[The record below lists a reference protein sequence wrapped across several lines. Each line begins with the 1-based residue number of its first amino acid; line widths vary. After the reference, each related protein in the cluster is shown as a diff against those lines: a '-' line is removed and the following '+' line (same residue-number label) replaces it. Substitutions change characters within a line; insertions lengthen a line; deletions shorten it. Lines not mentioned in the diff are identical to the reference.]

1 MQNNLAVHKLNAT
14 MDAENFS
21 GEPPTSKKSRKSGE
35 GAEWEDEESSIMRV
49 KMTESD
55 PEEGFFR
62 DEVAELIWNEIIYQ
76 GVLAVAS
83 DFHRAC
89 KTGAIPHRE
98 IMAPPLN
105 PGPIFPEASPRN
117 IGIADSGEGWLPLPA
132 SNRKADSIDV
142 WGRIVPKEPPSSV
155 VCVSCSRS
163 ISATRL
169 GVHLDKC
176 LGLGNNRSSS
186 TRSMSK

>member
-1 MQNNLAVHKLNAT
+1 M
-14 MDAENFS
+14 AEL
-21 GEPPTSKKSRKSGE
+21 
-35 GAEWEDEESSIMRV
+35 
-49 KMTESD
+49 D
-55 PEEGFFR
+55 PEETFFR
-62 DEVAELIWNEIIYQ
+62 DEVAELIWNEVIYQ

-83 DFHRAC
+83 DVHRAC
-89 KTGAIPHRE
+89 KTGAIPHRK
-98 IMAPPLN
+98 IMVPPLN
-105 PGPIFPEASPRN
+105 PGLIFPETSPRN
-117 IGIADSGEGWLPLPA
+117 IGIAGSGGGWLPLPVVGNTEG
-132 SNRKADSIDV
+132 NRKADSIDV